1 MGRGGLEPV
10 PPLTGQKAGR
20 PGRGRPSQN
29 IIIIIIIKNL
39 KIVRARAASALAAI
53 LRELLF
59 FSA

>member
-20 PGRGRPSQN
+20 PRRSRPSQN
-29 IIIIIIIKNL
+29 IIIIMKNL

>member
-20 PGRGRPSQN
+20 PGRSRPSQN
-29 IIIIIIIKNL
+29 IIIIMKNL